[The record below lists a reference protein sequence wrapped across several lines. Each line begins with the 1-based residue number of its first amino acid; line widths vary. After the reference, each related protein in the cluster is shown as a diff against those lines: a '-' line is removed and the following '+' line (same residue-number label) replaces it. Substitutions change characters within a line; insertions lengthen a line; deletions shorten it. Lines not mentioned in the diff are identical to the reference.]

1 MGRCSRPAPRHPP
14 EVVGRCSRPAPRHP
28 SEAGSRSCRPVSAP
42 FLYGGVVV
50 LAVMLRAV
58 PLVVV
63 WCCSRPAPRRPS
75 EVVGAVA
82 VLLRAV
88 PLWWCGAVA
97 VLLRVIPLRW
107 CDAAAV
113 LLRCDVVVV
122 QLCVVAGRRQIL
134 LLCSRSR
141 PLSQSLGRR
150 LSSEFLSSYF
160 SYRRFCLLRWSFV
173 AILGDLVFHRLFQIS
188 SSFIFR
194 LSSSILSSFS

>member
-1 MGRCSRPAPRHPP
+1 M
-14 EVVGRCSRPAPRHP
+14 
-28 SEAGSRSCRPVSAP
+28 
-42 FLYGGVVV
+42 
-50 LAVMLRAV
+50 
-58 PLVVV
+58 VV

-160 SYRRFCLLRWSFV
+160 SYRRFLFV
-173 AILGDLVFHRLFQIS
+173 ALVLRGHSGRLGLPSSLFQIS

-194 LSSSILSSFS
+194 LFASSILSSFFHGLVFCLSFFHLLLHFIFFC